1 MTDNIQDALS
11 WDLFLNGSK
20 KRSSYPPKKIDLV
33 NRLVCYTENFFVVG
47 AIGAFVPGY
56 LMVISKKLISSY
68 ALLEKKELDEFYW
81 LTDQISKS
89 IEKTYKKKVVLFE
102 HGMCAC
108 VGGLDRAHLHIMPI
122 DESSTDKNIVD
133 AVNRVLSNRK
143 AGINFVE
150 FNNHKFE
157 NIHDIN
163 QIIESGDKSKYKIN
177 GKLLKFED
185 LQNLDFQNWPLSA
198 LDHVKK
204 GGHYIFFKS
213 PSKFS
218 SFLTTEN
225 FQTQFGREVV
235 YEILMKKNFDFKKKT
250 DQILK
255 KNVYTNVWRWQEYFF
270 NENIYKTMLDL
281 IPELNKIS
289 SKDNY
294 GFTTFN
300 NQ

>member
-1 MTDNIQDALS
+1 MSDQIHDALS

-20 KRSSYPPKKIDLV
+20 IRSCYPPKEINLV
-33 NRLVCYTENFFVVG
+33 NRLVCHTKNFFVIA

-56 LMVISKKLISSY
+56 LMIVSKKLISSY
-68 ALLEKKELDEFYW
+68 ALLEEKELDEFYW
-81 LTDQISKS
+81 LINQIRKS
-89 IEKTYKKKVVLFE
+89 IETTYKKKVVLFE

-108 VGGLDRAHLHIMPI
+108 VGGLDRAHLHLMPI
-122 DESSTDKNIVD
+122 DETSNDMEIINAI
-133 AVNRVLSNRK
+133 NRVLNNRK
-143 AGINFVE
+143 AGIKYID

-163 QIIESGDKSKYKIN
+163 QIITSCEKSDYIIN

-185 LQNLDFQNWPLSA
+185 LQHLDFQKWPFSA

-204 GGHYIFFKS
+204 GGHYIYFDS
-213 PSKFS
+213 SSKHS

-235 YEILMKKNFDFKKKT
+235 YEILMKKNLDFKKKAEK
-250 DQILK
+250 ILK
-255 KNVYTNVWRWQEYFF
+255 ENEYINVWQWQSKFF
-270 NENIYKTMLDL
+270 KENIYKTMLDI

-289 SKDNY
+289 LNCNY
-294 GFTTFN
+294 DFITFKN
-300 NQ
+300 